1 MRSALRIAPPAVKRA
16 EGKTPFRCEGR
27 RDMPECLDRRAMAR
41 PGSNFSLGRAGGKG
55 GWAAGRK
62 MYPKGLCIS
71 PPVGFSQRRRAD
83 LRSGSGRCQDSGSS
97 AALRERG
104 GPARQLKPRAE
115 KMLKCPAQLSVS
127 VMGTA
132 ESRQRPAP
140 AANRRSARRRRDDSG
155 ERGDR
160 WRIVQPYENQIIIA
174 GMLYKNLCNCRLIHC
189 TRSTA
194 AQRLA
199 PPATGA
205 AEQPTQDVG
214 CSGRA
219 AACWKAKAASKRTG
233 RVRWSSGCRKCVNRR
248 QREGGKGAHKTQE
261 RRPTFVGTRS
271 RRIDHSF
278 ASKSAC

>member
-41 PGSNFSLGRAGGKG
+41 PGSNFSLGRAGGTG

-62 MYPKGLCIS
+62 MYPKVLCIR
-71 PPVGFSQRRRAD
+71 PAGRFSQRRRAD

-199 PPATGA
+199 HEAAASGGSGA
-205 AEQPTQDVG
+205 AD
-214 CSGRA
+214 
-219 AACWKAKAASKRTG
+219 
-233 RVRWSSGCRKCVNRR
+233 
-248 QREGGKGAHKTQE
+248 
-261 RRPTFVGTRS
+261 S
-271 RRIDHSF
+271 RRWWG
-278 ASKSAC
+278 AGGEVQRACGGLLESQGCE

>member
-41 PGSNFSLGRAGGKG
+41 PGSNFSLGRAGGAG

-62 MYPKGLCIS
+62 MYSKVLCIR
-71 PPVGFSQRRRAD
+71 PARRFSQRGEPKPPAQRQRQMSRQRQLCCAERKRA
-83 LRSGSGRCQDSGSS
+83 S
-97 AALRERG
+97 
-104 GPARQLKPRAE
+104 ARQLKPRAE
-115 KMLKCPAQLSVS
+115 ERLKCSAQLSVS

-174 GMLYKNLCNCRLIHC
+174 EMLYKNLCNCRLIHC

-199 PPATGA
+199 HEAAPA
-205 AEQPTQDVG
+205 AE
-214 CSGRA
+214 R
-219 AACWKAKAASKRTG
+219 R
-233 RVRWSSGCRKCVNRR
+233 SSGLKTLV
-248 QREGGKGAHKTQE
+248 QGGW
-261 RRPTFVGTRS
+261 
-271 RRIDHSF
+271 
-278 ASKSAC
+278 